1 MWHATSYEDVKQ
13 GRVTDVYFQR
23 ALQVLQATGTDKR
36 VRAEFVAK
44 TLPEGW
50 PWAVLAGIEECAHL
64 LEGLPVTVRALPEGT
79 VFRPLQ
85 PVMEIEGRYTEF
97 GALETALLGM
107 LCQVTGVATK
117 AARFRKLAGETPVT
131 SFGARRI
138 HPAIAPAIERAAYI
152 GGCSGVATVAA
163 AELLG
168 IDPSGTMPHAL
179 VLLMGS
185 TVEAAIAFNRIIDPA
200 VRRIVLIDTFNDE
213 KFEAINVAAALGDD
227 LFAIRLD
234 TPASRRGDFRQ
245 ILQEV
250 RWELDLR
257 GYHHVQL
264 FASGGLSEASVPQ
277 LAGLVDGFGV
287 GTEVSNAPVVDFAMD
302 IVEIDGQPLAKRG
315 KLSGAKSLWR
325 CSECLAEHLTPR
337 GEPPNDPHPT
347 ALTDILAPLLLDG
360 ALAAELPAAQA
371 IRARVLQELSQEQDI
386 APVVNVRH

>member
-23 ALQVLQATGTDKR
+23 ALEVLLGTGTDKR

-64 LEGLPVTVRALPEGT
+64 LEGLRVTVRALPEGT

-85 PVMEIEGRYTEF
+85 PVLEVEGRYTEF

-107 LCQVTGVATK
+107 LCQVSGVATK
-117 AARFRKLAGETPVT
+117 AARFRKLAGDTPVT

-163 AELLG
+163 AQMLG
-168 IDPSGTMPHAL
+168 IEPTGTMPHAL

-185 TVEAAIAFNRIIDPA
+185 TVDAALAFNRIIDRS

-213 KFEAINVAAALGDD
+213 KFEAVNVANALGDD

-257 GYHHVQL
+257 GYQHVHL
-264 FASGGLSEASVPQ
+264 FASGGLSEASVPE

-302 IVEIDGQPLAKRG
+302 IIEVDGEPLAKRG

-325 CSECLAEHLTPR
+325 CTECQAEHLTPR
-337 GEPPNDPHPT
+337 GERPNDPHPD
-347 ALTDILAPLLLDG
+347 ALIDILVPLLAG
-360 ALAAELPAAQA
+360 GVVVANLPSPQA
-371 IRARVLQELSQEQDI
+371 IRARVLQELSQEQAI
-386 APVVNVRH
+386 EPTAQHRH